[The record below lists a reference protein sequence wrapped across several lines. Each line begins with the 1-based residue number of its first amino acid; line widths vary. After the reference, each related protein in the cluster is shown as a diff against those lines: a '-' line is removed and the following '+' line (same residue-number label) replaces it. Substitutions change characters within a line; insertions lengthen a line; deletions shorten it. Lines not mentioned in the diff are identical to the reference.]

1 MNMTIEFLLLLA
13 VLFAVGTLAGFVD
26 TLAGGGGMLTLP
38 ALMLSGLP
46 PDAAL
51 ATNKLQGSFGTV
63 SATWYFVR
71 RGQIRFSHI
80 WPGIVACGVGAA
92 LGTFTVQ
99 ILPKDWLQMV
109 IPVLLFMVA
118 LVFVFMPKLGEV
130 SRDARWPLA
139 LFAVAAAMP
148 IGFYDGFIGPGTGS
162 FFLLALVAL
171 RGKMLS
177 DATIEAKAY
186 NATTNL
192 VSLFVFLIGGKI
204 VWLAGLIMAGGQ
216 IVGARIASGMIL
228 SKGNRLIRPMVILMS
243 VIMSAVLAYRY
254 WF

>member
-1 MNMTIEFLLLLA
+1 MTVELLLLLLL
-13 VLFAVGTLAGFVD
+13 LFAVGMIAGFVD

-38 ALMLSGLP
+38 ALLLAGLP

-63 SATWYFVR
+63 SATWFFVR
-71 RGQIRFSHI
+71 RGQIRLRAI
-80 WPGIVACGVGAA
+80 WPGIAACAAGAA
-92 LGTFTVQ
+92 LGTVTVQ
-99 ILPKDWLQMV
+99 VLPKDWLQTV
-109 IPVLLFMVA
+109 IPVLLFAVA

-130 SRDARWPLA
+130 AGVARWPMA
-139 LFAVAAAMP
+139 LFALAAALP

-162 FFLLALVAL
+162 FFLLALIAL
-171 RGKMLS
+171 RGKLLS

-192 VSLFVFLIGGKI
+192 VSLFVFMLGGKI
-204 VWLAGLIMAGGQ
+204 MWLFGFVMAGGQ
-216 IVGARIASGMIL
+216 VLGARIASGMIV
-228 SKGNRLIRPMVILMS
+228 SRGNRIIRPMVIGMSMLMS
-243 VIMSAVLAYRY
+243 VVLAYRY

>member
-1 MNMTIEFLLLLA
+1 MAIEMIGLLLL
-13 VLFAVGTLAGFVD
+13 LFSVGTMAGFVD
-26 TLAGGGGMLTLP
+26 TLAGGGGMITLP
-38 ALMLSGLP
+38 SLLLAGLP

-71 RGQIRFSHI
+71 RGQIRFRSI
-80 WPGIVACGVGAA
+80 WPGILGSAAGAA

-99 ILPKDWLQMV
+99 VLPKDWLQNV
-109 IPVLLFMVA
+109 IPVLLFAVA
-118 LVFVFMPKLGEV
+118 LIFVFMPKLGEV
-130 SRDARWPLA
+130 SAAARWSMT
-139 LFAVAAAMP
+139 LFAAATALP

-162 FFLLALVAL
+162 FFLLALIAL

-192 VSLFVFLIGGKI
+192 VSLFVFMLGGKI
-204 VWLAGLIMAGGQ
+204 VWLIGLCMAGGQ
-216 IVGARIASGMIL
+216 ILGARIASGMIV
-228 SKGNRLIRPMVILMS
+228 SKGNRIIRPMVI
-243 VIMSAVLAYRY
+243 IMSMVMSGVLAYRY

>member
-1 MNMTIEFLLLLA
+1 MAIEILLLLFMA
-13 VLFAVGTLAGFVD
+13 ATLAGFVD

-38 ALMLSGLP
+38 SLLLAGLP

-63 SATWYFVR
+63 AATWYFVR
-71 RGQIRFSHI
+71 RGQIRFSII
-80 WPGIVACGVGAA
+80 WPGILASAIGAA
-92 LGTFTVQ
+92 LGTVTVQ
-99 ILPKDWLQMV
+99 ILPKDWLQTA
-109 IPVLLFMVA
+109 IPALIFAVA
-118 LVFVFMPKLGEV
+118 LIFVFMPKLGEV
-130 SRDARWPLA
+130 SGAARWPML
-139 LFAVAAAMP
+139 LFAAAAVLP

-162 FFLLALVAL
+162 FFLLALIAL

-192 VSLFVFLIGGKI
+192 VSLFVFMLGGKI
-204 VWLAGLIMAGGQ
+204 VWIAGFAMAGGQ
-216 IVGARIASGMIL
+216 IIGARIASAMIV
-228 SKGNRLIRPMVILMS
+228 SKGNRIIRPMVIVMS
-243 VIMSAVLAYRY
+243 MIMSAVLAYRY